1 MDDKIAMLLKRA
13 KERLTTDI
21 LGVSHY
27 IHQHPE
33 TRFEE
38 RESSQFLRETLKR
51 AGFSVTSPIGT
62 LDTAFVAKTGTPG
75 GPVIALMAEYDA
87 LPGIGHACGH
97 NIIAAMSIGAGLILK
112 NVWDELNIQGEI
124 WIMGTPG
131 EEGGGGK
138 ISLLDQGAFD
148 GVTAA
153 AMLHPASSNTADP
166 VMLARE
172 GIDVSFLG
180 QASHAASAPERGRDA
195 LGAAVAFLSVIN
207 AMRATLRSDANI
219 YGNVCEG
226 GKSPNIIVDRC
237 TIRLQI
243 RAADTD
249 YVRELVRRI
258 KAAAEGVCAA
268 LGTQLEWT
276 RFVPPYQEL
285 RTDPTMAR
293 ILEDAF
299 AWLNRPVSIQPR
311 PGGSTDA
318 GNLSQHVPTLHG
330 NIDIGPIAGHSEAFE
345 VAAGG
350 ESGDRAAL
358 DGALALAYVAATML
372 KATQH

>member
-1 MDDKIAMLLKRA
+1 MDDRTAALLKRSR
-13 KERLTTDI
+13 ERLTSEI
-21 LGVSHY
+21 LDVSHF

-38 RESSQFLRETLKR
+38 RESSRFLRETLER
-51 AGFSVTSPIGT
+51 AGFAVTSPVGT
-62 LDTAFVAKTGTPG
+62 LATAFIAKTGTPG

-97 NIIAAMSIGAGLILK
+97 NIIAAMSVGAGLMLK
-112 NVWDELNIQGEI
+112 SVWDELNIQGEL

-138 ISLLDQGAFD
+138 IALLDQGAFD

-153 AMLHPASSNTADP
+153 AMLHPASSNTASP
-166 VMLARE
+166 IMLARE
-172 GIDVSFLG
+172 GIDVTFLG

-195 LGAAVAFLSVIN
+195 LGAAVAFLTVIN

-219 YGNVCEG
+219 YGNVREG
-226 GKSPNIIVDRC
+226 GQSPNIIVDRC
-237 TIRLQI
+237 SVRLQI

-249 YVRELVRRI
+249 YMSELVRRI
-258 KAAAEGVCAA
+258 KSAAEGVSAA

-285 RTDPTMAR
+285 RTDPTMAA

-299 AWLNRPVSIQPR
+299 AWLDRPVCTAPR
-311 PGGSTDA
+311 SGGSTDA
-318 GNLSQHVPTLHG
+318 GNISHHVPTLHG
-330 NIDIGPIAGHSEAFE
+330 NIDIGPIPGHSEAFE
-345 VAAGG
+345 LAAGG

-358 DGALALAYVAATML
+358 DGAFALAYVAATML
-372 KATQH
+372 QAVH